1 MFRWRLSFTR
11 AGGYDDWSL
20 NKLPQRLC
28 VSACVCKFLF
38 ACLFRYLSAVFL
50 QLYHGACERTS
61 LCFACTFSRAWE
73 VYAIGVSVCDA
84 VHAHSFSRAWEV
96 YAMGVSV
103 CDAIVSEW
111 SWSESRP
118 MRTTPLLHYYSTS
131 TSLLFHYYAVV
142 LRGYSFGQQSV
153 CDAMVVSYT

>member
-73 VYAIGVSVCDA
+73 VYA
-84 VHAHSFSRAWEV
+84 
-96 YAMGVSV
+96 MGVSV

-131 TSLLFHYYAVV
+131 ISLLFHYYAVV